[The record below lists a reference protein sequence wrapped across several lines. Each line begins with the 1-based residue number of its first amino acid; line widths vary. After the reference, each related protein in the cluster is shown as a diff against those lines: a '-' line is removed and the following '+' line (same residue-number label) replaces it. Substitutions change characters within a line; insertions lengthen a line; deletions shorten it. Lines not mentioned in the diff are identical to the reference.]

1 MPRVRGARM
10 RARQGAGPYGERAAQ
25 GHRGHEGEVRVGRNE
40 DKVRAGGVGPGQDLP
55 RRGKGVPV
63 GKVKIGVKT

>member
-1 MPRVRGARM
+1 M

-25 GHRGHEGEVRVGRNE
+25 GHRGHEAEVTMGRNE
-40 DKVRAGGVGPGQDLP
+40 DRVGGAGPGQDLP

-63 GKVKIGVKT
+63 GKVKIGAKT